1 MNFDGNGYDRGSL
14 SGKDRTITRV
24 RITDDM
30 RKVAKERAKK
40 QKEKNN
46 SGLGSEADFKGC
58 LGEVIVEHW
67 MNRNQIRFLS
77 ALDSKKH
84 DYILKSSQYTFD
96 VKTKDRNFEPAR
108 GYDCTVPFY
117 NHTYQDSH
125 FFLFVSLKSFR
136 ESKGLA
142 LEDKFEF
149 GFIVGSITY
158 EELKNIGI
166 SYLHDEQDWTN
177 GTVMWTTALNVLMYQ
192 LISVKDT
199 VSLFKSD
206 KSTLLSFFEDIE
218 HNRPTVV
225 PNVKANLD
233 LITEMQSKIE
243 SKQLLNRPFPP
254 WNDEKHKELKT
265 LGKKIEGKEL
275 FNPLDKAV
283 ISLRLSNLER
293 DLVKSEKDRD
303 VFIQNLRGMGHQ
315 LHGRA
320 LIGLLKRYNLFWKGD
335 CDKLKNSSID
345 IEKILRKGKTQKQY
359 LRNR

>member
-1 MNFDGNGYDRGSL
+1 MNFNGYNRDSL
-14 SGKDRTITRV
+14 SGQDRTITRV

-40 QKEKNN
+40 QKEKSN
-46 SGLGSEADFKGC
+46 SGLGSKADFKGC
-58 LGEVIVEHW
+58 FGEVIVEHW
-67 MNRNQIRFLS
+67 MNSNQIKFLS

-96 VKTKDRNFEPAR
+96 VKTKDRNHVPAR
-108 GYDCTVPFY
+108 NYDCTVPFY

-125 FFLFVSLKSFR
+125 FFLFVSLKSF
-136 ESKGLA
+136 EDSENFA

-158 EELKNIGI
+158 EEIKNVGI
-166 SYLHDEQDWTN
+166 SYLHDEQDWAN

-199 VSLFKSD
+199 ISLFKSN
-206 KSTLLSFFEDIE
+206 KSTLLKFFEDIE
-218 HNRPTVV
+218 HNKPTVV

-233 LITEMQSKIE
+233 LIAEMQSKIE
-243 SKQLLNRPFPP
+243 SKQLLKRPFPP
-254 WNDEKHKELKT
+254 WNDEKHKELKI
-265 LGKKIEGKEL
+265 LGNKIESKEL
-275 FNPLDKAV
+275 FNPLDKAI
-283 ISLRLSNLER
+283 ISLRLVNLEL
-293 DLVKSEKDRD
+293 DLVYSKKDRYD
-303 VFIQNLRGMGHQ
+303 FIQKLRGMGHE

-335 CDKLKNSSID
+335 CDKLKNSSTD